1 MKMTMNKYVITIVL
15 MVAAMTSCEDFLSKG
30 NPNAIDAPSY
40 FKTENDLQTYANGF
54 LQTMIPTAESVAT
67 GDDKSDY
74 MAWRGEWQYLTD
86 NYDADDQ
93 SGWSVGSW
101 EDLRN
106 INYFLANFRQ
116 AEVSEE
122 VLAHYEG
129 VARFWRAY
137 FYWNK
142 VKTFGAVPF
151 YDSLIDESDKEALY
165 KGRDSR
171 EFVMQKVLEDINYA
185 CEHCLYDEK
194 LAVNS
199 VRITKN
205 IALAMKARIC
215 LYEGTFRKYHAFDPS
230 TGQPWTKDESRN
242 YLRECISACEA
253 LMGSGLYGLHKSDDK
268 ASQYRELFIS
278 ERVHTDEVIWAR
290 VYNTALNVTHTLNNT
305 FTNMQYGSLSLT
317 KQFVNTYLNLDGSR
331 FTDKEGYDKV
341 PFTSEFAG
349 RDLRLAQSVR
359 HPGYTRKN
367 ESGKTVNYAP
377 DFVYCVTG
385 YHPIKWVIDDAS
397 LDKNTSPC
405 GTCIPIIR
413 YAEVLLDYAEAK
425 AELGEMDAEVWN
437 RTIRPLR
444 ERAGVSGDMPT
455 SADPYMQQYFL
466 DTVTDMYV
474 LEVRRER
481 GVELLLEDLRYDDV
495 MRWSMGKL
503 FEQPWYGIY
512 VGELGKT
519 YDLDGNGKDDVC
531 FVEQKPSSGKAGVTY
546 IEVGT
551 ENLLTG
557 GTQGYLNC
565 YVNMI
570 RKWDDKKY
578 VRPIPTSAINDNP
591 ALGQNPGW

>member
-1 MKMTMNKYVITIVL
+1 MNKKIMVL
-15 MVAAMTSCEDFLSKG
+15 LLAALALCSCEDFLTKG
-30 NPNAIDAPSY
+30 DPDAVDAPSY
-40 FKTENDLQTYANGF
+40 FRSENDLEIYANGF

-67 GDDKSDY
+67 GDAKSDY

-93 SGWSVGSW
+93 DGWSIGSW

-116 AEVSEE
+116 AKVSEE
-122 VLAHYEG
+122 ILLHYEG

-151 YDSLIDESDKEALY
+151 YDKEIDATDKDALY

-171 EFVMQKVLEDINYA
+171 EFVMQKVLEDINFA
-185 CEHCLYDEK
+185 CEHCLNNEK

-199 VRITKN
+199 VRISRN
-205 IALAMKARIC
+205 VALAMKSRIC
-215 LYEGTFRKYHAFDPS
+215 LFEGTYRKYHAFDPS
-230 TGQPWTKDESRN
+230 TGQVWTKDESRN
-242 YLRECISACEA
+242 YLRECISACEI
-253 LMGSGLYGLHKSDDK
+253 LMEEGNYSLHKSEDAK
-268 ASQYRELFIS
+268 TQYRELFIS
-278 ERVHTDEVIWAR
+278 EKVHTDEVIWAR
-290 VYNTALNVTHTLNNT
+290 VYDAALKATHTLNNS

-317 KQFVNTYLNLDGSR
+317 KQFVNTYLNLDGTR
-331 FTDKEGYDKV
+331 FTDMDGYDKI

-359 HPGYTRKN
+359 HPGYTRRN
-367 ESGKTVNYAP
+367 EAGNMVGYAP

-413 YAEVLLDYAEAK
+413 YAEVLLNYAEAK
-425 AELGEMDAEVWN
+425 AELGEMTSDVWN
-437 RTIRPLR
+437 RTIKPLR
-444 ERAGVSGDMPT
+444 ERAGVSGAMPA

-466 DTVTDMYV
+466 DKVTDMYI

-481 GVELLLEDLRYDDV
+481 GIELLLEDLRYDDV
-495 MRWSMGKL
+495 MRWAMGRL

-512 VGELGKT
+512 VGEMGKA
-519 YDLDGNGKDDVC
+519 YDLDANGKADIC
-531 FVEQKPSSGKAGVTY
+531 FVAQKPASGQAGVTY
-546 IEVGT
+546 VEIGSDF
-551 ENLLTG
+551 LLSG

-565 YVNMI
+565 YVNMV

-578 VRPIPTSAINDNP
+578 LRPVPTTAINDNP